1 VHGQKVALNNL
12 TDIVPMRRVNW
23 FRPDIF
29 ILQLAAIIVMVTGC
43 YTGAVGKSTHQP
55 SIQRGEAVNL
65 AEQEA
70 RRRGWHDVEVQ
81 AVQFREGHWLVL
93 VQRLPVVPGGHALVE
108 ISSGGNIIQF
118 RPGK

>member
-1 VHGQKVALNNL
+1 
-12 TDIVPMRRVNW
+12 MRRVDL
-23 FRPDIF
+23 FRPNIF
-29 ILQLAAIIVMVTGC
+29 LLQLTAVIVMVTGC

-55 SIQRGEAVNL
+55 SIQRGEAVSL

-70 RRRGWHDVEVQ
+70 RRRGWDEVEIQ
-81 AVQFREGHWLVL
+81 AVQFREGHWLVF
-93 VQRLPVVPGGHALVE
+93 VQRSPVVLGGHALVE